1 MQIATTKRNIHLHK
15 DADVS
20 PCRARACTLCHK
32 ACTHKPIPVCLSLHD
47 NTHER
52 KREKHLLTLNIVLER
67 FFTPPHQS
75 SSAEDCHARTLAVTD
90 VTVSVS
96 TKNYAV
102 STKNSAVSTKN
113 SAVNTKNSF
122 KEIFLKIL
130 LNFCRYGGLNR
141 AAQLGASYG
150 SVGANCCQQ
159 IDDEHQRHVQ
169 RRERVSQ
176 ARLLAAI
183 LCRNNSCR
191 AQPQQHRR
199 GDRP

>member
-1 MQIATTKRNIHLHK
+1 MQIATTKRNIRLHK

-32 ACTHKPIPVCLSLHD
+32 ACTHKPIPVYLSLHD

-67 FFTPPHQS
+67 SPHQS
-75 SSAEDCHARTLAVTD
+75 SSACGDCHARTLAVTD

-96 TKNYAV
+96 TKN
-102 STKNSAVSTKN
+102 SAVS
-113 SAVNTKNSF
+113 TKNSF

>member
-1 MQIATTKRNIHLHK
+1 LSRTRVHTLSQGLHTQ
-15 DADVS
+15 AHPYLFVVARQYSRAQEREALAHIEHRFRTLLHPPS
-20 PCRARACTLCHK
+20 P
-32 ACTHKPIPVCLSLHD
+32 I
-47 NTHER
+47 
-52 KREKHLLTLNIVLER
+52 LLR
-67 FFTPPHQS
+67 M
-75 SSAEDCHARTLAVTD
+75 RTLAVTD

-96 TKNYAV
+96 TKNSAV
-102 STKNSAVSTKN
+102 STQNSAVSTKN

>member
-1 MQIATTKRNIHLHK
+1 MLTFLLVAH
-15 DADVS
+15 A
-20 PCRARACTLCHK
+20 RARSVTRPAHTSPSLF
-32 ACTHKPIPVCLSLHD
+32 VCRSRQYSRAQEREALAHIEHRFRTPHPSNWLS
-47 NTHER
+47 
-52 KREKHLLTLNIVLER
+52 
-67 FFTPPHQS
+67 
-75 SSAEDCHARTLAVTD
+75 
-90 VTVSVS
+90 
-96 TKNYAV
+96 V
-102 STKNSAVSTKN
+102 STKNSA
-113 SAVNTKNSF
+113 F

-176 ARLLAAI
+176 ARLRAAI